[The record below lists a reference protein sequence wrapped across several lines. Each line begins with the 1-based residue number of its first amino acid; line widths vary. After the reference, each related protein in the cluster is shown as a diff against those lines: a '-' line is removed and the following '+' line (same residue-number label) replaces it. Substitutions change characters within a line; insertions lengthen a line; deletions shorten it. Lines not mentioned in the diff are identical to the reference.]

1 MCKVLR
7 TAPDTYEVPHEHV
20 KHINSQLRA
29 HLCSPQIKAGPR
41 QDPQE
46 HVLHPVGEIPMP
58 LEVSREASWG
68 GDRAQSGW
76 EGRTDTWQASPGEQ
90 SCFFSLRGLC
100 QGGTHGLDKPV
111 PSRKE
116 MASGPDRL
124 TSCVCPASHQGQI
137 PAQPQC
143 TGPTPLLCF
152 GGFVLVAAKGTRHKT
167 TGGLPLG
174 RAARALGKQ
183 VLASRLITLA
193 LTGHGWTMGL
203 HGASQKP
210 QVHAPRGR
218 SELGGRRPA
227 SGLGFAAMGLCVLG
241 QVLPPSRSSLFLF
254 VK

>member
-1 MCKVLR
+1 
-7 TAPDTYEVPHEHV
+7 
-20 KHINSQLRA
+20 
-29 HLCSPQIKAGPR
+29 
-41 QDPQE
+41 
-46 HVLHPVGEIPMP
+46 MP

-76 EGRTDTWQASPGEQ
+76 EGRTDTWQASPVPGEQ
-90 SCFFSLRGLC
+90 SCCFSLRGLC

-227 SGLGFAAMGLCVLG
+227 SGPGFAATGLCVLG
-241 QVLPPSRSSLFLF
+241 QVLPPSRSSLFSF